1 MLEKSIY
8 SKKNLNRKKLSKNI
22 NLTKDP
28 IWDLLRKVTIPASVG
43 SLFQTFYNLVD
54 TWFAG
59 KISAEAIAAI
69 AKSFPIFFVII
80 AVGVGIGAATNASI
94 GNLIGEKK
102 INKASLL
109 VAQSVVFAILI
120 SIIVTLFGLNA
131 SNFLL
136 TVMGSD
142 IASIALTREY
152 LDIIFYGTF
161 IVMIQISLN
170 GTLNAQGDT
179 KSYRNALIFSFFLN
193 ILLNPLFIFGSTN
206 SFIWISNFIPV
217 LINFNFPGI
226 IPEFGISGLAIATV
240 ISQLIGT
247 IYLAYKVNLCGL
259 RKYLNIKCF
268 IPKLDLLQDLFSQAV
283 PIMFSML
290 FIGVG
295 IFNILYFIGQFGEL
309 ATAGYGAA
317 LRVEQVFLLPVIGL
331 NTAVL
336 SIGGQNFGAKEF
348 YRIKELYLKALLF
361 GCSFMVVAGIILFF
375 GAEFFVSQFTNNSEA
390 IYHGAIYLKIA
401 ALIGPIYP
409 VFFVTTAVFQALKK
423 PIYSLYLSILRL
435 TALPFLSL
443 WYVINIRAGNYNDI
457 FYTIMI
463 TNWLMG
469 IAVLSFIPFFF
480 RKKLR
485 MSFKKL
491 FVF

>member
-1 MLEKSIY
+1 L
-8 SKKNLNRKKLSKNI
+8 SKKL

-28 IWDLLRKVTIPASVG
+28 IWYLLRKVTIPASVG

-59 KISAEAIAAI
+59 RISAEAIGAI
-69 AKSFPIFFVII
+69 AKSFPIYFVII

-94 GNLIGEKK
+94 GNLLGAKK
-102 INKASLL
+102 TNQASLL
-109 VAQSVVFAILI
+109 VAQSIVFAIII

-136 TVMGSD
+136 SVMGSD
-142 IASIALTREY
+142 SQSIILTREY

-179 KSYRNALIFSFFLN
+179 KSYRNVLIFSFFLN
-193 ILLNPLFIFGSTN
+193 IILNPI
-206 SFIWISNFIPV
+206 FIWGYGFIPA
-217 LINFNFPGI
+217 
-226 IPEFGISGLAIATV
+226 FGIAGLAIATV

-247 IYLAYKVNLCGL
+247 IYLAYKVNSCKL
-259 RKYLNIKCF
+259 RKYLYTQCF
-268 IPKLDLLQDLFSQAV
+268 IPKLDLLRDLFSQAV

-336 SIGGQNFGAKEF
+336 SIGGQNFGAKEY
-348 YRIKELYLKALLF
+348 YRIKELYSKALLF
-361 GCSFMVVAGIILFF
+361 GSSFMAVAGVILFF
-375 GAEFFVSQFTNNSEA
+375 GAEFFVSQFTNNAEA

-401 ALIGPIYP
+401 ALIGPVYP
-409 VFFVTTAVFQALKK
+409 VFFITTAVFQALKK
-423 PIYSLYLSILRL
+423 SIYSLYLSILRL

-443 WYVINIRAGNYNDI
+443 WYVINIRAGDYNDI
-457 FYTIMI
+457 FYTIMA

-469 IAVLSFIPFFF
+469 IAVLSFIPFFL
-480 RKKLR
+480 RKKLNI
-485 MSFKKL
+485 SFKKL

>member
-1 MLEKSIY
+1 M
-8 SKKNLNRKKLSKNI
+8 SKKL

-28 IWDLLRKVTIPASVG
+28 IWYLLEKVTIPASVG

-59 KISAEAIAAI
+59 KISAEAIGAI
-69 AKSFPIFFVII
+69 AKSFPIYFVII

-94 GNLIGEKK
+94 GNLLGAKK
-102 INKASLL
+102 TNQASLL
-109 VAQSVVFAILI
+109 VAQSIVFAIII

-131 SNFLL
+131 SDFLL

-142 IASIALTREY
+142 LQSIILTREY

-179 KSYRNALIFSFFLN
+179 KSYRNVLIFSFFLN
-193 ILLNPLFIFGSTN
+193 IILNPI
-206 SFIWISNFIPV
+206 FIWGYGFIPA
-217 LINFNFPGI
+217 
-226 IPEFGISGLAIATV
+226 FGIGGLAIATV

-247 IYLAYKVNLCGL
+247 VYLAYKVNSCKL
-259 RKYLNIKCF
+259 RKYLYIQCF
-268 IPKLDLLQDLFSQAV
+268 IPKYALMRDLLSQAV

-348 YRIKELYLKALLF
+348 YRIKELYYKALLF
-361 GCSFMVVAGIILFF
+361 GCSFMAFAGIILFF
-375 GAEFFVSQFTNNSEA
+375 GAEFFVSQFTNNTEA

-409 VFFVTTAVFQALKK
+409 VFFITTAVFQALKK
-423 PIYSLYLSILRL
+423 SIYSLYLSILRL
-435 TALPFLSL
+435 TAFPFLSL
-443 WYVINIRAGNYNDI
+443 WYVINVRGGNYNDI
-457 FYTIMI
+457 FYTIMA

-469 IAVLSFIPFFF
+469 LAVLFFIPFFF
-480 RKKLR
+480 RKKLK